1 MSELMAMLTSGAPGF
16 DTIRSTNGNSIT
28 ATDVASCLVKLDR
41 ITYLYALEK
50 FALDGACR
58 TELRELAIID
68 GFKAGFKLKKG
79 ESNKTIAILSLMALE
94 IAINPINCKKCKGV
108 GEIKLDSRVVQCES
122 CKGAGQRTISERNL
136 AKILSVT
143 LFQARKVWKKRL
155 NVLISKYLERD
166 ELISGTIGK
175 GLKDHS
181 VNN

>member
-1 MSELMAMLTSGAPGF
+1 MAMLTCGAPAF
-16 DTIRSTNGNSIT
+16 ESVRSTNGESIT

-175 GLKDHS
+175 GLKYHS

>member
-1 MSELMAMLTSGAPGF
+1 MSELMAMLTCGAPAF
-16 DTIRSTNGNSIT
+16 ESVRSTNGESIT

-175 GLKDHS
+175 GIKDHS

>member
-1 MSELMAMLTSGAPGF
+1 MSMLTCGAPGF
-16 DTIRSTNGNSIT
+16 ESVRSTNGNSIT
-28 ATDVASCLVKLDR
+28 ATDVAACLVKLDR

-108 GEIKLDSRVVQCES
+108 GEIKLDSRVVVCES
-122 CKGAGQRTISERNL
+122 CKGAGQRPVSERNL
-136 AKILSVT
+136 AKMLSVT
-143 LFQARKVWKKRL
+143 RFQARKVWERRFNL
-155 NVLISKYLERD
+155 LLSKYLERD
-166 ELISGTIGK
+166 EWIRVSILS

-181 VNN
+181 V

>member
-68 GFKAGFKLKKG
+68 GFKAGFKLKEG
-79 ESNKTIAILSLMALE
+79 ETNKTIAILSLMALE
-94 IAINPINCKKCKGV
+94 IAISPKNCQKCKGV
-108 GEIKLDSRVVQCES
+108 GEIKLDSRVVVCES
-122 CKGAGQRTISERNL
+122 CKGAGQRPISERNL
-136 AKILSVT
+136 AKMLSVT

-155 NVLISKYLERD
+155 NLLLSRYLERD
-166 ELISGTIGK
+166 EWIRIYILS

-181 VNN
+181 V

>member
-68 GFKAGFKLKKG
+68 GFKAGFKLKEG
-79 ESNKTIAILSLMALE
+79 ETNKTIAILSLMALE

-122 CKGAGQRTISERNL
+122 CKGAGQRPISERNL
-136 AKILSVT
+136 AKMLSVT
-143 LFQARKVWKKRL
+143 RFQARKVWEKRL
-155 NVLISKYLERD
+155 NLLLSRYLERD
-166 ELISGTIGK
+166 EWIRISILS

-181 VNN
+181 V

>member
-1 MSELMAMLTSGAPGF
+1 MSELMAMLTCGAPAF
-16 DTIRSTNGNSIT
+16 ESVRSTNGESIT